1 MTGHGDAPALFHRYP
16 ALEASVPWLPLGSMP
31 TPVAAVPPTPLP
43 GDCAGLWIKRDDLS
57 GAPYGGNKVRKLEF
71 LLADALARG
80 HDSVMT
86 FGVVGSNHAVATA
99 VYAREVGMDAWLLL
113 TPQTNA
119 SYVAKNLRLGRLVG
133 ARQVFCA
140 SEEAAGR
147 FARVLGLRGRG
158 EFRPP
163 YRVPGGGS
171 SPVGAVGFVSAGL
184 ELAAQVRAGQMPEP
198 DVIYA
203 ALGTQGTAA
212 GLALGLEAAGL
223 KSRLVLVRVVR
234 EDIASPGR
242 FRALYHGAARLLHA
256 RDPRFPLAPLR
267 RDRIDL
273 RHDQIGPGYARFTE
287 AGMAAVDFAREQLD
301 TRLEGTYTG
310 KAFAALLEDLRAG
323 RLAGK
328 RVLFWNTYSSRPL
341 PDAAASLDYREM
353 PPPFHRYFERP
364 PQPLDP
370 AHRADQR

>member
-1 MTGHGDAPALFHRYP
+1 MTGDRAPALFRRYP
-16 ALEASVPWLPLGSMP
+16 GLEASVPRLALASLP
-31 TPVAAVPPTPLP
+31 TPVAAIPASALP
-43 GDCAGLWIKRDDLS
+43 GACEGLWIKRDDVS
-57 GAPYGGNKVRKLEF
+57 GEPYGGNKVRKLEF

-99 VYAREVGMDAWLLL
+99 VYAREAGMDAWLLL

-119 SYVAKNLRLGRLVG
+119 SYVAKNLRLGRVAG
-133 ARQVFCA
+133 ARQVFCP
-140 SEEAAGR
+140 SEEAASR

-158 EFRPP
+158 ESPPP

-171 SPVGAVGFVSAGL
+171 SPVGALGFVSAGL
-184 ELAAQVRAGQMPEP
+184 ELAAQVRAGLLPEP
-198 DVIYA
+198 DVIYV

-212 GLALGLEAAGL
+212 GLALGLEVAGL
-223 KSRLVLVRVVR
+223 ASRLVLVRVVR

-242 FRALYHGAARLLHA
+242 FRALYHGSARLLHA

-267 RDRIDL
+267 RGRLEL
-273 RHDQIGPGYARFTE
+273 RHDHIGPGYARFTE
-287 AGMAAVDFAREQLD
+287 AGMAAVDLARERLD
-301 TRLEGTYTG
+301 TALEGTYTG
-310 KAFAALLEDLRAG
+310 KAFAAMVEDLRAG
-323 RLAGK
+323 RLAGR

-341 PDAAASLDYREM
+341 PEAAASLDYRELA
-353 PPPFHRYFERP
+353 PPFHRYFERP

-370 AHRADQR
+370 AHRVAPV